1 MTFFW
6 KRLFTPAISRAASI
20 QPFGAEISVPST
32 RTLLEAALANDIAF
46 PHSCTVGTCASCK
59 CRLVSGSV
67 RAVSDFGYTLSKE
80 ELEAGYILACQ
91 AVPTSD
97 IVVDVEC
104 GDADL
109 LQPERYVGRISSQTS
124 LTPDIRAIS
133 IELDRPMR
141 YVAGQYAAVRVG
153 TMAPRNYSFATPAGR
168 NGRRCLTFFIRKTP
182 SGAFTEPL
190 FAGTFDGMEVALE
203 GPHGTFYLRSGSGHM
218 ICIAGGSGLAPILC
232 LLQDARK
239 RNIKRP
245 CTLLFGARAM
255 QDLYALAEID
265 ELARDWLAPFTF
277 LPVLSD
283 EPSAEAWRGERGLVT
298 TALERILPGL
308 SSEEITQAQ
317 AYLCGPP
324 AMIDRAIALLTQSG
338 IRIPSIH
345 YDKFA

>member
-6 KRLFTPAISRAASI
+6 KKLFAPAAVRTATIR
-20 QPFGAEISVPST
+20 PFGAEIPVAAP

-67 RAVSDFGYTLSKE
+67 RAVSDFGYTLSKQ

-104 GDADL
+104 GDADAPP
-109 LQPERYVGRISSQTS
+109 PERYTGRIRAQAS

-133 IELDRPMR
+133 VELDRPMR
-141 YVAGQYAAVRVG
+141 YMAGQYATLRAG
-153 TMAPRNYSFATPAGR
+153 DLTPRCYSFSTPSGR
-168 NGRRCLTFFIRKTP
+168 DGRHDVTFFIRKTP

-190 FAGTFDGMEVALE
+190 FANAFDGIELALE
-203 GPHGTFYLRSGSGHM
+203 GPHGNFYLRPGGGPM
-218 ICIAGGSGLAPILC
+218 VCVAGGSGLAPILC
-232 LLQDARK
+232 LLQEARK
-239 RNIKRP
+239 KNIRRP
-245 CTLLFGARAM
+245 CTLLFGARTR
-255 QDLYALAEID
+255 QDLYAID
-265 ELARDWLAPFTF
+265 EIGELAADWPLPFTF
-277 LPVLSD
+277 VPVLSD
-283 EPSAEAWRGERGLVT
+283 ASAADDWSGERGLVT
-298 TALERILPGL
+298 APLERLVSGF
-308 SSEEITQAQ
+308 SSDEATQAQ

-324 AMIDRAIALLTQSG
+324 AMIDRAIAVLTNSG
-338 IRIPSIH
+338 IGLPSIH